1 MRPFPAVYRRP
12 ASLRCGPSELPFAA
26 SAKIEG
32 VGTHTTRTWPSFDDG
47 RRITATGRSRVIGQK
62 ISQLRRGLRE
72 RSIFLAAQK
81 VGFLGGQ
88 ANFTNSDK
96 LAGLKF
102 SFKQVRICQNDAFAL
117 ERLADRMNVAVA
129 RDC

>member
-1 MRPFPAVYRRP
+1 M
-12 ASLRCGPSELPFAA
+12 LTLPLF
-26 SAKIEG
+26 ED
-32 VGTHTTRTWPSFDDG
+32 RG
-47 RRITATGRSRVIGQK
+47 RMAATGCLCVVGQK